1 MDNSMIWN
9 GQKFFSIAKDTQE
22 KLKKLFFQKNF
33 QITLKLFVDI
43 VRVIKTSK
51 LSILKT
57 FQGGGLLEPPPHVK

>member
-1 MDNSMIWN
+1 MVKNSFQL
-9 GQKFFSIAKDTQE
+9 QKT
-22 KLKKLFFQKNF
+22 LKKNSKNYFFKKNF